1 MITKLCEIART
12 YHTDKAGWYTPF
24 YDLLFCGDR
33 RERIR
38 KVLEVGIGTKET
50 MSHVPGY
57 LPGASLFMWRD
68 YFPDAEIWG
77 VDIDKRAVAAAGA
90 ATGDGAWPGTHCV
103 HSDSSDPAVHQK
115 LPRDFDLI
123 VDDGS
128 HNPEVQWQTFLNLF
142 PLTKDGGLYIIEDA
156 EDWRGLSERLEGYS
170 HQIVLAPSGHA
181 TGKLILVRK

>member
-1 MITKLCEIART
+1 MITRLCEIART

-24 YDLLFCGDR
+24 YDLLFSGDR

-38 KVLEVGIGTKET
+38 KVLEVGIGTVET
-50 MSHVPGY
+50 MPHVPGY

-68 YFPDAEIWG
+68 YFPDAEIYG
-77 VDIDKRAVAAAGA
+77 VDIDPRTFN
-90 ATGDGAWPGTHCV
+90 TGIGFQTIC
-103 HSDSSDPAVHQK
+103 SDSRDPELAAK
-115 LPRDFDLI
+115 LPSNFDLI

-128 HNPEVQWQTFLNLF
+128 HNPDVQWETFLNLF
-142 PLTKDGGLYIIEDA
+142 PLVKDAGLYVIEDA

-170 HQIVLAPSGHA
+170 HQIVLAPSGRA